1 MKKLVLTMASVLM
14 LASMTFA
21 QNETPQLPEH
31 HGASDN
37 QPAWG
42 SSQSFTL
49 AEGWNWW
56 STFINGKNVEALE
69 SALGENGLTIKTS
82 GPFVS
87 YINGAWQGT
96 LAGSTIE
103 NSQMYAIEMNEPLEF
118 SLMGSRAVVDNV
130 AISGITGWNWVGYP
144 VNSEMTV
151 AYALQNYS
159 AQDGEVFK
167 SSGPFATYDGENN
180 VWAGTLTQL
189 QPGVGY
195 KLYSN
200 QESFT
205 FYYPAMPQEGSKDY
219 MPSQDVLA
227 TEWQP
232 QMASTPDN
240 MNMIAVVS
248 FDGEELRSDNVEIG
262 VFNGEICRG
271 AIRPIYVESRDRY
284 MAFLTMYGENGEPFS
299 FRLLDESGDIYESSE
314 AAVSYHADAVV
325 GSLRAPFEL
334 KFNTKSVAS
343 NLKLFP
349 NPVNRGE
356 MVNMTLPG
364 EGVKTVEVVN
374 MLGSTMKS
382 VRMTQGS
389 ELSAD
394 MAPGIYTIKVT
405 DAEGNV
411 YVNKLVVK

>member
-1 MKKLVLTMASVLM
+1 MASMLM

-31 HGASDN
+31 HGALDN

-42 SSQSFTL
+42 GSQAFSL

-56 STFINGKNVEALE
+56 STFINGKDIEALE
-69 SALGENGLTIKTS
+69 NALGESALTIKSS
-82 GPFVS
+82 GPFVT
-87 YINGAWQGT
+87 YADGAWQGT

-103 NSQMYAIEMNEPLEF
+103 NNQMYVIQMNEPLEF
-118 SLMGSRAVVDNV
+118 TLMGSRAAADNV
-130 AISGITGWNWVGYP
+130 AISGISGWNWVGYP

-189 QPGVGY
+189 QPGLGY
-195 KLYSN
+195 KLLST
-200 QESFT
+200 QDDFS
-205 FYYPAMPQEGSKDY
+205 FYYPAMPQEGSKGF

-262 VFNGEICRG
+262 VFSGEICRG
-271 AIRPIYVESRDRY
+271 AIRPMYVESRDRY

-299 FRLLDESGDIYESSE
+299 FRLLNESGDIYESSE
-314 AAVSYHADAVV
+314 ASVSYKADAVV